1 MPLHPKNNLLSK
13 LFFCIQPENFR
24 QNANSHLFPHHIG
37 TWFSVATRTFYH
49 RHLLRMCA
57 TYKYGRAGNCTASG
71 LTIPLVQ
78 AIVKVVLLLRC
89 KSFPSRCLGI
99 NKAAKMVP
107 NRKAEIERKKVKL
120 LVMRE
125 EKARR
130 RREKEQKDVEDAT
143 VRAAGADDDHRK
155 ELDAMLS
162 SLGVAP
168 VSDVLSSLSSMNS
181 LTPEQSA
188 NATPDASLQPSSINS
203 AQSAGRRRNR
213 ELTIVSVAHTNIPPK
228 EPVVYN
234 KQTQT
239 IQTTHTSH
247 DGYFEI
253 DWWRP
258 RKAHAFDYYVLT
270 FDDGQAEDEENSLPH
285 MDGFQS
291 KLPPGILPHGLPQ
304 VKEVQ
309 PAVTQVE
316 QEKEKEKPV
325 EVRELSEEEKQM
337 IILSED
343 FQRFLDRSSR
353 IVERALG
360 ESVDIYT
367 DYTGTIDGED
377 GMDEKSHQRLWLNRS
392 FFCERWSRNR
402 CVTSLDWSPQ
412 FPELLA
418 ASYNNNNDTPNDPD
432 GVCLIWNTK
441 FKKTTPEFIFHCQSP
456 VLSATFARFHP
467 NLILGGTYSGQI
479 VLWDNRVQKR
489 TPIQRTPLSASA
501 HTHPVYCLN
510 VVGAQNAHNLISI
523 STDGKLCSWSLDM
536 LSQPQETLELH
547 TKQSKPIAATCLAFP
562 HGDVNNFVVGSEDG
576 TVYPACRHGTKAG
589 VLETYY
595 EGHQGPVTGISAHA
609 VQGGIDFS
617 DLFLTSSIDWTIKL
631 WSLRLNK
638 PLYSFEHNGDYV
650 YNVAW
655 SPTHPALFAAVDDSG
670 RLDLWN
676 LNQDTEVPTASVMID
691 GCPALNR
698 VSWTP
703 SGLHVTVGDD
713 TGKIWVYDVAEHLAH
728 PRIDEWNKFLYT
740 QQELKNN
747 KAEEDLRTLNLRE
760 PGSLSSIPPLLVTC
774 PLR

>member
-1 MPLHPKNNLLSK
+1 MSD
-13 LFFCIQPENFR
+13 
-24 QNANSHLFPHHIG
+24 
-37 TWFSVATRTFYH
+37 
-49 RHLLRMCA
+49 
-57 TYKYGRAGNCTASG
+57 
-71 LTIPLVQ
+71 
-78 AIVKVVLLLRC
+78 
-89 KSFPSRCLGI
+89 
-99 NKAAKMVP
+99 
-107 NRKAEIERKKVKL
+107 RKAELERKKAKL
-120 LVMRE
+120 QAIRE
-125 EKARR
+125 EKERR
-130 RREKEQKDVEDAT
+130 RREKEQKDVEEAT
-143 VRAAGADDDHRK
+143 VRAAGTDKDHRK

-203 AQSAGRRRNR
+203 AQSTARKKNR

-228 EPVVYN
+228 EPVVYT

-239 IQTTHTSH
+239 IQTSHTSH
-247 DGYFEI
+247 DGYFET

-258 RKAHAFDYYVLT
+258 RKDEYNLNPGLEWEDEFT
-270 FDDGQAEDEENSLPH
+270 AEDEENSLPH

-316 QEKEKEKPV
+316 QEKEKEKPK

-343 FQRFLDRSSR
+343 FQRFLDRTSR

-360 ESVDIYT
+360 ESVNIYT
-367 DYTGTIDGED
+367 DYTGTMDGED
-377 GMDEKSHQRLWLNRS
+377 GMDEKNHQRLWLNRW
-392 FFCERWSRNR
+392 FFCDRWSRNR
-402 CVTSLDWSPQ
+402 CVTSMDWSPQ
-412 FPELLA
+412 FPELLV
-418 ASYNNNNDTPNDPD
+418 ASYNNNDDTPNDPD
-432 GVCLIWNTK
+432 GVCLVWNTK

-456 VLSATFARFHP
+456 VMSTTFARFHP

-489 TPIQRTPLSASA
+489 TPIQRTPLSANA

-536 LSQPQETLELH
+536 LSQPQETLDLC
-547 TKQSKPIAATCLAFP
+547 TKQSKPIATTCLTFP
-562 HGDVNNFVVGSEDG
+562 HGDVNNFVVGSEEG
-576 TVYPACRHGTKAG
+576 TVYSACRHGTKTG
-589 VLETYY
+589 VLETY

-617 DLFLTSSIDWTIKL
+617 HLFLTSSIDWTIKL
-631 WSLRLNK
+631 WSLKESK

-650 YNVAW
+650 YDVAW

-676 LNQDTEVPTASVMID
+676 LNQDTEVPTAGVMID

-713 TGKIWVYDVAEHLAH
+713 SGKIWVYDVAEHLAH

-740 QQELKNN
+740 QQELKHN
-747 KAEEDLRTLNLRE
+747 KADEELHKLNLRE
-760 PGSLSSIPPLLVTC
+760 PTSLTSIPPLLTG

>member
-1 MPLHPKNNLLSK
+1 MMSD
-13 LFFCIQPENFR
+13 
-24 QNANSHLFPHHIG
+24 
-37 TWFSVATRTFYH
+37 
-49 RHLLRMCA
+49 
-57 TYKYGRAGNCTASG
+57 
-71 LTIPLVQ
+71 
-78 AIVKVVLLLRC
+78 
-89 KSFPSRCLGI
+89 
-99 NKAAKMVP
+99 
-107 NRKAEIERKKVKL
+107 RKAELERKKAKL
-120 LVMRE
+120 QAIRE
-125 EKARR
+125 EKERR
-130 RREKEQKDVEDAT
+130 RREKEQKDVEEAT
-143 VRAAGADDDHRK
+143 VRAAGADKDHRK

-203 AQSAGRRRNR
+203 AQSSAGRKKNR
-213 ELTIVSVAHTNIPPK
+213 ELTIVSVAHTNIPPV
-228 EPVVYN
+228 EPVVYS

-247 DGYFEI
+247 DGYFEA

-258 RKAHAFDYYVLT
+258 RKGGSAPNYLS
-270 FDDGQAEDEENSLPH
+270 EDEENSLPH

-316 QEKEKEKPV
+316 QEKEKEKPK

-343 FQRFLDRSSR
+343 FQRFLDRTSR

-367 DYTGTIDGED
+367 DYTGTVDGED

-392 FFCERWSRNR
+392 FFCDRWSRNR
-402 CVTSLDWSPQ
+402 CVTSMDWSSQ
-412 FPELLA
+412 FPELLV
-418 ASYNNNNDTPNDPD
+418 ASYNNNDDTPNDPD
-432 GVCLIWNTK
+432 GVCLVWNTK

-456 VLSATFARFHP
+456 VMSTTFARFHP

-489 TPIQRTPLSASA
+489 SPIQRTPLSASA

-510 VVGAQNAHNLISI
+510 IVGAQNAHNLISI
-523 STDGKLCSWSLDM
+523 STDGKVCSWSLEM
-536 LSQPQETLELH
+536 LSQPLETLELH

-562 HGDVNNFVVGSEDG
+562 YGDVNNFVVGSEDA
-576 TVYPACRHGTKAG
+576 TVYSACRHGTKAG
-589 VLETYY
+589 VLETY

-609 VQGGIDFS
+609 VLGGIDFS
-617 DLFLTSSIDWTIKL
+617 HLFLTSSIDWTIKL
-631 WSLRLNK
+631 WSLKENN

-650 YNVAW
+650 YDVAW

-676 LNQDTEVPTASVMID
+676 LNQDTEVPTASIVID
-691 GCPALNR
+691 GSPALNR

-740 QQELKNN
+740 QQELKHN
-747 KAEEDLRTLNLRE
+747 KADEELHKLNLRE
-760 PGSLSSIPPLLVTC
+760 PASLTSTHPLT
-774 PLR
+774 RYG

>member
-1 MPLHPKNNLLSK
+1 MMSD
-13 LFFCIQPENFR
+13 
-24 QNANSHLFPHHIG
+24 
-37 TWFSVATRTFYH
+37 
-49 RHLLRMCA
+49 
-57 TYKYGRAGNCTASG
+57 
-71 LTIPLVQ
+71 
-78 AIVKVVLLLRC
+78 
-89 KSFPSRCLGI
+89 
-99 NKAAKMVP
+99 
-107 NRKAEIERKKVKL
+107 RKAELERKKAKL
-120 LVMRE
+120 QAIRE
-125 EKARR
+125 EKERR
-130 RREKEQKDVEDAT
+130 RREKEQKDVEEAT
-143 VRAAGADDDHRK
+143 VRAAGTDKDHRK

-203 AQSAGRRRNR
+203 AQSSSTRKKNR

-228 EPVVYN
+228 EPVVYT

-239 IQTTHTSH
+239 IQTSHTSH
-247 DGYFEI
+247 DGYFET

-258 RKAHAFDYYVLT
+258 RKAHAFDYYDEYNLNPGLEWEDEFTVLT

-316 QEKEKEKPV
+316 QDKEKEKPK
-325 EVRELSEEEKQM
+325 EVQELSEEQKQM

-343 FQRFLDRSSR
+343 FQRFLNRTGR

-360 ESVDIYT
+360 ESVNIYS
-367 DYTGTIDGED
+367 DYTGTMDGED
-377 GMDEKSHQRLWLNRS
+377 GMDEKSHQRISLNRW
-392 FFCERWSRNR
+392 FFCDRWSRNR
-402 CVTSLDWSPQ
+402 CVTSMDWSPQ

-418 ASYNNNNDTPNDPD
+418 ASYNNNDDTPNDPD
-432 GVCLIWNTK
+432 GVCLVWNTK

-456 VLSATFARFHP
+456 VMSTTFARFHP
-467 NLILGGTYSGQI
+467 NLIIGGTYSGQI

-510 VVGAQNAHNLISI
+510 VVGVQNAHNLISI

-536 LSQPQETLELH
+536 LSQPHEILELH
-547 TKQSKPIAATCLAFP
+547 SKQAKPIAATCLAFP
-562 HGDVNNFVVGSEDG
+562 PGEVNNFAVGSEDG
-576 TVYPACRHGTKAG
+576 NVYSACRHGAKAG
-589 VLETYY
+589 VLETY
-595 EGHQGPVTGISAHA
+595 EGHQGPITGICAHG

-617 DLFLTSSIDWTIKL
+617 HLFLTSSIDWTIKL
-631 WSLRLNK
+631 WSLKENK
-638 PLYSFEHNGDYV
+638 CLYSFEHNGDYV
-650 YNVAW
+650 YDVAW

-676 LNQDTEVPTASVMID
+676 LNQDTEVPTASVVID
-691 GCPALNR
+691 GSPALNR

-713 TGKIWVYDVAEHLAH
+713 SGKIWVYDVAEHLAH

-740 QQELKNN
+740 YQELKHN
-747 KAEEDLRTLNLRE
+747 KADEELHKLNLSELNFFTSR
-760 PGSLSSIPPLLVTC
+760 PSPIVTC
-774 PLR
+774 LLR

>member
-247 DGYFEI
+247 D
-253 DWWRP
+253 
-258 RKAHAFDYYVLT
+258 
-270 FDDGQAEDEENSLPH
+270 AEDEENSLPH

>member
-1 MPLHPKNNLLSK
+1 MMSD
-13 LFFCIQPENFR
+13 
-24 QNANSHLFPHHIG
+24 
-37 TWFSVATRTFYH
+37 
-49 RHLLRMCA
+49 
-57 TYKYGRAGNCTASG
+57 
-71 LTIPLVQ
+71 
-78 AIVKVVLLLRC
+78 
-89 KSFPSRCLGI
+89 
-99 NKAAKMVP
+99 
-107 NRKAEIERKKVKL
+107 RKAELERKKAKL
-120 LVMRE
+120 QAIRE
-125 EKARR
+125 EKERR
-130 RREKEQKDVEDAT
+130 RREKEQKDVEEAT
-143 VRAAGADDDHRK
+143 VRAAGTEKDQRK
-155 ELDAMLS
+155 EIDAMLS

-168 VSDVLSSLSSMNS
+168 VSDVLSSLSSMSS

-203 AQSAGRRRNR
+203 AQSASRKKNR
-213 ELTIVSVAHTNIPPK
+213 DLTIVSVAHTNIPPK
-228 EPVVYN
+228 EPVVYS

-247 DGYFEI
+247 DGLSTSSSAYTIYSSCSTTTPTHSCSAGYFET

-258 RKAHAFDYYVLT
+258 RKGGSAPNYLSHAFDYYVLT

-316 QEKEKEKPV
+316 QEKEKEKPKK

-343 FQRFLDRSSR
+343 FQRFLDRTSR

-367 DYTGTIDGED
+367 DYTGTMDGED

-392 FFCERWSRNR
+392 FMCERWSRNR
-402 CVTSLDWSPQ
+402 CVTSMDWSPQ

-418 ASYNNNNDTPNDPD
+418 ASYNNNDDTPNDPD

-456 VLSATFARFHP
+456 VMSTTFARFHP

-489 TPIQRTPLSASA
+489 TPIQRTPLSATA

-510 VVGAQNAHNLISI
+510 VVGTQNAHNLISI

-536 LSQPQETLELH
+536 LSQPQEALELH
-547 TKQSKPIAATCLAFP
+547 TKQSKAIAATCLAFP
-562 HGDVNNFVVGSEDG
+562 HGDVNNFVMGSEDG
-576 TVYPACRHGTKAG
+576 TVYSACRHGSRAG
-589 VLETYY
+589 LTETY

-617 DLFLTSSIDWTIKL
+617 HLFLTSSLDWTIKL
-631 WSLRLNK
+631 WSLKENK

-650 YNVAW
+650 YDVAW

-676 LNQDTEVPTASVMID
+676 LNQDTEVPTASVVVD
-691 GCPALNR
+691 GSPALNR

-740 QQELKNN
+740 QQDLKNN
-747 KAEEDLRTLNLRE
+747 KADEELDKLNLSSG
-760 PGSLSSIPPLLVTC
+760 PSSLTSMTSISSV

>member
-1 MPLHPKNNLLSK
+1 MMSD
-13 LFFCIQPENFR
+13 
-24 QNANSHLFPHHIG
+24 
-37 TWFSVATRTFYH
+37 
-49 RHLLRMCA
+49 
-57 TYKYGRAGNCTASG
+57 
-71 LTIPLVQ
+71 
-78 AIVKVVLLLRC
+78 
-89 KSFPSRCLGI
+89 
-99 NKAAKMVP
+99 
-107 NRKAEIERKKVKL
+107 RKAELERKKAKL
-120 LVMRE
+120 QAIRE
-125 EKARR
+125 EKERR
-130 RREKEQKDVEDAT
+130 RREKEQKDVEEAT
-143 VRAAGADDDHRK
+143 VRAAGTDKDHRK

-203 AQSAGRRRNR
+203 AQSSTARKKNR

-228 EPVVYN
+228 EPVVYT

-239 IQTTHTSH
+239 IQTSHTSH
-247 DGYFEI
+247 DGYFET

-258 RKAHAFDYYVLT
+258 RKGGSAPNYLFLT

-316 QEKEKEKPV
+316 QEKEKEKPK

-343 FQRFLDRSSR
+343 FQRFLDRTSR

-360 ESVDIYT
+360 ESVNIYT
-367 DYTGTIDGED
+367 DYTGTMDGED
-377 GMDEKSHQRLWLNRS
+377 GMDEKNHQRLWLNRW
-392 FFCERWSRNR
+392 FFCDRWSRNR
-402 CVTSLDWSPQ
+402 CVTSMDWSPQ
-412 FPELLA
+412 FPELLV
-418 ASYNNNNDTPNDPD
+418 ASYNNNDDTPNDPD
-432 GVCLIWNTK
+432 GVCLVWNTK

-456 VLSATFARFHP
+456 VMSTTFARFHP

-489 TPIQRTPLSASA
+489 TPIQRTPLSANA

-536 LSQPQETLELH
+536 LSQPQETLDLC
-547 TKQSKPIAATCLAFP
+547 TKQSKPIATTCLTFP
-562 HGDVNNFVVGSEDG
+562 HGDVNNFVVGSEEG
-576 TVYPACRHGTKAG
+576 TVYSACRHGTKTG
-589 VLETYY
+589 VLETY

-617 DLFLTSSIDWTIKL
+617 HLFLTSSIDWTIKL
-631 WSLRLNK
+631 WSLKESK

-650 YNVAW
+650 YDVAW

-676 LNQDTEVPTASVMID
+676 LNQDTEVPTAGVMID

-713 TGKIWVYDVAEHLAH
+713 SGKIWVYDVAEHLAH

-740 QQELKNN
+740 QQELKHN
-747 KAEEDLRTLNLRE
+747 KADEELHKLNLRE
-760 PGSLSSIPPLLVTC
+760 PTSLTSIPPLLTG

>member
-1 MPLHPKNNLLSK
+1 MMSD
-13 LFFCIQPENFR
+13 
-24 QNANSHLFPHHIG
+24 
-37 TWFSVATRTFYH
+37 
-49 RHLLRMCA
+49 
-57 TYKYGRAGNCTASG
+57 
-71 LTIPLVQ
+71 
-78 AIVKVVLLLRC
+78 
-89 KSFPSRCLGI
+89 
-99 NKAAKMVP
+99 
-107 NRKAEIERKKVKL
+107 RKAELERKKAKL
-120 LVMRE
+120 QAIRE
-125 EKARR
+125 EKERR
-130 RREKEQKDVEDAT
+130 RREKEQKDVEEAT
-143 VRAAGADDDHRK
+143 VRAAGTDKDQRK
-155 ELDAMLS
+155 EIDAMLS

-168 VSDVLSSLSSMNS
+168 VSDVLSSLSSMSS

-203 AQSAGRRRNR
+203 AQSSAGRRKNK

-228 EPVVYN
+228 EPVVYS

-247 DGYFEI
+247 D
-253 DWWRP
+253 
-258 RKAHAFDYYVLT
+258 AHAFDYYVLT

-316 QEKEKEKPV
+316 QEKEKEKPKK

-343 FQRFLDRSSR
+343 FQRFLDRTSR

-367 DYTGTIDGED
+367 DYAGTMDGED

-392 FFCERWSRNR
+392 FICERWSRNR
-402 CVTSLDWSPQ
+402 CVTSMDWSPQ

-418 ASYNNNNDTPNDPD
+418 ASYNNNDDTPNDPD

-456 VLSATFARFHP
+456 VMSTTFARFHP

-489 TPIQRTPLSASA
+489 TPIQRTPLSATA
-501 HTHPVYCLN
+501 HTHPVYCLS
-510 VVGAQNAHNLISI
+510 VVGTQNAHNLISI

-536 LSQPQETLELH
+536 LSQPQEALELH
-547 TKQSKPIAATCLAFP
+547 TKQSKAIAATCLAFP
-562 HGDVNNFVVGSEDG
+562 HGDVNNFVMGSEDG
-576 TVYPACRHGTKAG
+576 TVYSACRHGSRAG
-589 VLETYY
+589 LTETY

-617 DLFLTSSIDWTIKL
+617 HLFLTSSLDWTIKL
-631 WSLRLNK
+631 WSLKENK

-650 YNVAW
+650 YDVAW

-676 LNQDTEVPTASVMID
+676 LNQDTEVPTASVVVD
-691 GCPALNR
+691 GSPALNR
-698 VSWTP
+698 ISWTP

-740 QQELKNN
+740 QQDLKNN
-747 KAEEDLRTLNLRE
+747 KADEELDKLNLSSG
-760 PGSLSSIPPLLVTC
+760 PSSLTSMTSISSV

>member
-1 MPLHPKNNLLSK
+1 M
-13 LFFCIQPENFR
+13 
-24 QNANSHLFPHHIG
+24 
-37 TWFSVATRTFYH
+37 
-49 RHLLRMCA
+49 
-57 TYKYGRAGNCTASG
+57 
-71 LTIPLVQ
+71 Q
-78 AIVKVVLLLRC
+78 AI
-89 KSFPSRCLGI
+89 
-99 NKAAKMVP
+99 
-107 NRKAEIERKKVKL
+107 
-120 LVMRE
+120 RE
-125 EKARR
+125 EKERR
-130 RREKEQKDVEDAT
+130 RREKEQKDVEEAT
-143 VRAAGADDDHRK
+143 VRAAGTDKDHRK

-181 LTPEQSA
+181 LTPEQST

-203 AQSAGRRRNR
+203 AQSRRRNR

-228 EPVVYN
+228 EPVVYS

-247 DGYFEI
+247 DGYFET

-258 RKAHAFDYYVLT
+258 RKDEYNLNPGLEWEDEFTV
-270 FDDGQAEDEENSLPH
+270 EDEENSLPH

-291 KLPPGILPHGLPQ
+291 KLPPGILPIGLPQ

-316 QEKEKEKPV
+316 QEKEKEKPK

-343 FQRFLDRSSR
+343 FQRFLDRTSR
-353 IVERALG
+353 ILERALG
-360 ESVDIYT
+360 ETVDIYT
-367 DYTGTIDGED
+367 DYTGTMDGED

-402 CVTSLDWSPQ
+402 CVTSMDWSPQ

-418 ASYNNNNDTPNDPD
+418 ASYNNNDDTPNDPD

-441 FKKTTPEFIFHCQSP
+441 FKKTTPEFIFHCQSS
-456 VLSATFARFHP
+456 VMSTTFARFHP

-489 TPIQRTPLSASA
+489 TPIQRTPLSANA
-501 HTHPVYCLN
+501 HTHPVYCLS
-510 VVGAQNAHNLISI
+510 VVGTQNAHNLISI
-523 STDGKLCSWSLDM
+523 STDGKLCSWNLDM

-547 TKQSKPIAATCLAFP
+547 IKQSKPVAATCLAFP

-576 TVYPACRHGTKAG
+576 TVYSACRHGTKTG
-589 VLETYY
+589 VTETY

-609 VQGGIDFS
+609 VQDGIDFS
-617 DLFLTSSIDWTIKL
+617 HLFLTSSIDWTIKL
-631 WSLRLNK
+631 WSLKGNR
-638 PLYSFEHNGDYV
+638 PLHSFDHNGDYV
-650 YNVAW
+650 YDVAW

-676 LNQDTEVPTASVMID
+676 LNQDTEVPTASVVID

-713 TGKIWVYDVAEHLAH
+713 SGKIWVYDVAEHLAH
-728 PRIDEWNKFLYT
+728 PRIDEWKKFLYT

-747 KAEEDLRTLNLRE
+747 KVDEELDKLNLSSG
-760 PGSLSSIPPLLVTC
+760 PPSLTSLSSISC
-774 PLR
+774 PIR

>member
-1 MPLHPKNNLLSK
+1 MMSD
-13 LFFCIQPENFR
+13 
-24 QNANSHLFPHHIG
+24 
-37 TWFSVATRTFYH
+37 
-49 RHLLRMCA
+49 
-57 TYKYGRAGNCTASG
+57 
-71 LTIPLVQ
+71 
-78 AIVKVVLLLRC
+78 
-89 KSFPSRCLGI
+89 
-99 NKAAKMVP
+99 
-107 NRKAEIERKKVKL
+107 RKAELERKKAKL
-120 LVMRE
+120 QAIRE
-125 EKARR
+125 EKERR
-130 RREKEQKDVEDAT
+130 RREKEQKDVEEAT
-143 VRAAGADDDHRK
+143 VRAAGTDKDQRK
-155 ELDAMLS
+155 EIDAMLS

-168 VSDVLSSLSSMNS
+168 VSDVLSSLSSMSS

-188 NATPDASLQPSSINS
+188 TATPDASLQPSSITS
-203 AQSAGRRRNR
+203 AQSSAGRRKTR

-228 EPVVYN
+228 EPVVYS

-247 DGYFEI
+247 D
-253 DWWRP
+253 
-258 RKAHAFDYYVLT
+258 AHAFDYYVLT

-316 QEKEKEKPV
+316 QEKQKEKPKK

-343 FQRFLDRSSR
+343 FQRFLDRTSR

-367 DYTGTIDGED
+367 DYAGTMDGED

-392 FFCERWSRNR
+392 FICERWSRNR
-402 CVTSLDWSPQ
+402 CVTSMDWSPQ

-418 ASYNNNNDTPNDPD
+418 ASYNNNDDTPNDPD

-456 VLSATFARFHP
+456 VMSTTFARFHP

-489 TPIQRTPLSASA
+489 TPIQRTPLSATA

-510 VVGAQNAHNLISI
+510 VVGTQNAHNLISI

-536 LSQPQETLELH
+536 LSQPQEALELH
-547 TKQSKPIAATCLAFP
+547 TKQSKAIAATCLAFP
-562 HGDVNNFVVGSEDG
+562 HGDVNNFVMGSEDG
-576 TVYPACRHGTKAG
+576 TVYSACRHGSRAG
-589 VLETYY
+589 LTETY
-595 EGHQGPVTGISAHA
+595 EGHQGPVTGVSAHA

-617 DLFLTSSIDWTIKL
+617 HLFLTSSLDWTIKL
-631 WSLRLNK
+631 WSLKENK

-650 YNVAW
+650 YDVAW
-655 SPTHPALFAAVDDSG
+655 SPTHPALFASVDDSG

-676 LNQDTEVPTASVMID
+676 LNQDTEVPTASVVVD

-740 QQELKNN
+740 QQDLKNN
-747 KAEEDLRTLNLRE
+747 KADEELDKLNLSSG
-760 PGSLSSIPPLLVTC
+760 PSSLTSMTSISSV

>member
-1 MPLHPKNNLLSK
+1 MMSD
-13 LFFCIQPENFR
+13 
-24 QNANSHLFPHHIG
+24 
-37 TWFSVATRTFYH
+37 
-49 RHLLRMCA
+49 
-57 TYKYGRAGNCTASG
+57 
-71 LTIPLVQ
+71 
-78 AIVKVVLLLRC
+78 
-89 KSFPSRCLGI
+89 
-99 NKAAKMVP
+99 
-107 NRKAEIERKKVKL
+107 RKAELERKKAKL
-120 LVMRE
+120 QAIRE
-125 EKARR
+125 EKERR
-130 RREKEQKDVEDAT
+130 RREKEQKDVEEAT
-143 VRAAGADDDHRK
+143 VRAAGTDKDHRK

-203 AQSAGRRRNR
+203 AQSSTARKKNR

-228 EPVVYN
+228 EPVVYT

-239 IQTTHTSH
+239 IQTSHTSH
-247 DGYFEI
+247 DDEYNLNPGLEWEDEF
-253 DWWRP
+253 
-258 RKAHAFDYYVLT
+258 T
-270 FDDGQAEDEENSLPH
+270 AEDEENSLPH

-316 QEKEKEKPV
+316 QEKEKEKPK

-343 FQRFLDRSSR
+343 FQRFLDRTSR

-360 ESVDIYT
+360 ESVNIYT
-367 DYTGTIDGED
+367 DYTGTMDGED
-377 GMDEKSHQRLWLNRS
+377 GMDEKNHQRLWLNRW
-392 FFCERWSRNR
+392 FFCDRWSRNR
-402 CVTSLDWSPQ
+402 CVTSMDWSPQ
-412 FPELLA
+412 FPELLV
-418 ASYNNNNDTPNDPD
+418 ASYNNNDDTPNDPD
-432 GVCLIWNTK
+432 GVCLVWNTK

-456 VLSATFARFHP
+456 VMSTTFARFHP

-489 TPIQRTPLSASA
+489 TPIQRTPLSANA

-536 LSQPQETLELH
+536 LSQPQETLDLC
-547 TKQSKPIAATCLAFP
+547 TKQSKPIATTCLTFP
-562 HGDVNNFVVGSEDG
+562 HGDVNNFVVGSEEG
-576 TVYPACRHGTKAG
+576 TVYSACRHGTKTG
-589 VLETYY
+589 VLETY

-617 DLFLTSSIDWTIKL
+617 HLFLTSSIDWTIKL
-631 WSLRLNK
+631 WSLKESK

-650 YNVAW
+650 YDVAW

-676 LNQDTEVPTASVMID
+676 LNQDTEVPTAGVMID

-713 TGKIWVYDVAEHLAH
+713 SGKIWVYDVAEHLAH

-740 QQELKNN
+740 QQELKHN
-747 KAEEDLRTLNLRE
+747 KADEELHKLNLRE
-760 PGSLSSIPPLLVTC
+760 PTSLTSIPPLLTG

>member
-1 MPLHPKNNLLSK
+1 MMSD
-13 LFFCIQPENFR
+13 
-24 QNANSHLFPHHIG
+24 
-37 TWFSVATRTFYH
+37 
-49 RHLLRMCA
+49 
-57 TYKYGRAGNCTASG
+57 
-71 LTIPLVQ
+71 
-78 AIVKVVLLLRC
+78 
-89 KSFPSRCLGI
+89 
-99 NKAAKMVP
+99 
-107 NRKAEIERKKVKL
+107 RKAELERKKAKL
-120 LVMRE
+120 QAIRE
-125 EKARR
+125 EKERR
-130 RREKEQKDVEDAT
+130 RREKEQKDVEEAT
-143 VRAAGADDDHRK
+143 VRAAGTDKDQRK

-168 VSDVLSSLSSMNS
+168 VSDVLSSLSSMSS

-213 ELTIVSVAHTNIPPK
+213 ELTVVSVAHTNIPPK
-228 EPVVYN
+228 EPVVYS

-247 DGYFEI
+247 D
-253 DWWRP
+253 
-258 RKAHAFDYYVLT
+258 AHAFDYYVLT

-316 QEKEKEKPV
+316 QEKEKEKPKK

-343 FQRFLDRSSR
+343 FQRFLDRTSR

-367 DYTGTIDGED
+367 DYTGTMDGED

-392 FFCERWSRNR
+392 FICERWSRNR
-402 CVTSLDWSPQ
+402 CVTSMDWSPQ

-418 ASYNNNNDTPNDPD
+418 ASYNNNDDTPNDPD

-456 VLSATFARFHP
+456 VMSTTFARFHP

-489 TPIQRTPLSASA
+489 TPIQRTPLSATA
-501 HTHPVYCLN
+501 HTHPVYCLS
-510 VVGAQNAHNLISI
+510 VVGTQNAHNLISI

-536 LSQPQETLELH
+536 LSQPQEALELH
-547 TKQSKPIAATCLAFP
+547 TKQSKAIAATCLAFP
-562 HGDVNNFVVGSEDG
+562 YGDVNNFVMGSEDG
-576 TVYPACRHGTKAG
+576 TVYSACRHGSRAG
-589 VLETYY
+589 LTETY
-595 EGHQGPVTGISAHA
+595 EGHQGPVTGISAQA

-617 DLFLTSSIDWTIKL
+617 HLFLTSSLDWTIKL
-631 WSLRLNK
+631 WSLKENK

-650 YNVAW
+650 YDVAW
-655 SPTHPALFAAVDDSG
+655 SPTHPALFASVDDSG

-676 LNQDTEVPTASVMID
+676 LNQDTEVPTASVIID

-740 QQELKNN
+740 QQDLKNN
-747 KAEEDLRTLNLRE
+747 KADEELDKLNLSSG
-760 PGSLSSIPPLLVTC
+760 PSSLTSMTSISSV

>member
-1 MPLHPKNNLLSK
+1 MMSD
-13 LFFCIQPENFR
+13 
-24 QNANSHLFPHHIG
+24 
-37 TWFSVATRTFYH
+37 
-49 RHLLRMCA
+49 
-57 TYKYGRAGNCTASG
+57 
-71 LTIPLVQ
+71 
-78 AIVKVVLLLRC
+78 
-89 KSFPSRCLGI
+89 
-99 NKAAKMVP
+99 
-107 NRKAEIERKKVKL
+107 RKAELERKKAKL
-120 LVMRE
+120 QAIRE
-125 EKARR
+125 EKERR
-130 RREKEQKDVEDAT
+130 RREKEQKDVEEAT
-143 VRAAGADDDHRK
+143 VRAAGTDKDQRK
-155 ELDAMLS
+155 EIDAMLS

-203 AQSAGRRRNR
+203 AQSSAGRRKNR

-228 EPVVYN
+228 EPVVYS

-247 DGYFEI
+247 DGLSTSSSAYTIYSSCSTTTPTHSCSAGYFET

-258 RKAHAFDYYVLT
+258 RKGGSAPNYLSHAFDYYDEYNLNPGLEWEDEFTVLT

-316 QEKEKEKPV
+316 QEKEKEKPKK

-343 FQRFLDRSSR
+343 FQRFLDRTSR

-367 DYTGTIDGED
+367 DYTGTMDGED

-392 FFCERWSRNR
+392 FICERWSRNR
-402 CVTSLDWSPQ
+402 CVTSMDWSPQ

-418 ASYNNNNDTPNDPD
+418 ASYNNNDDTPNDPD

-456 VLSATFARFHP
+456 VMSTTFARFHP

-501 HTHPVYCLN
+501 HTHPVYCLS
-510 VVGAQNAHNLISI
+510 VVGTQNAHNLISI

-536 LSQPQETLELH
+536 LSQPQEALELH
-547 TKQSKPIAATCLAFP
+547 TKQSKAIAATCLAFP
-562 HGDVNNFVVGSEDG
+562 HGDVNNFVMGSEDG
-576 TVYPACRHGTKAG
+576 TVYSACRHGSRAG
-589 VLETYY
+589 LTETY

-617 DLFLTSSIDWTIKL
+617 HLFLTSSLDWTIKL
-631 WSLRLNK
+631 WSLKENK

-650 YNVAW
+650 YDVAW

-676 LNQDTEVPTASVMID
+676 LNQDTEVPTASVVVD

-740 QQELKNN
+740 QQDLKNN
-747 KAEEDLRTLNLRE
+747 KADEELDKLNLSSG
-760 PGSLSSIPPLLVTC
+760 PSSLTSMTSISSV

>member
-1 MPLHPKNNLLSK
+1 MMSD
-13 LFFCIQPENFR
+13 
-24 QNANSHLFPHHIG
+24 
-37 TWFSVATRTFYH
+37 
-49 RHLLRMCA
+49 
-57 TYKYGRAGNCTASG
+57 
-71 LTIPLVQ
+71 
-78 AIVKVVLLLRC
+78 
-89 KSFPSRCLGI
+89 
-99 NKAAKMVP
+99 
-107 NRKAEIERKKVKL
+107 RKAELERKKAKL
-120 LVMRE
+120 QAIRE
-125 EKARR
+125 EKERR
-130 RREKEQKDVEDAT
+130 RREKEQKDVEEAT
-143 VRAAGADDDHRK
+143 VRAAGADKDHRK

-181 LTPEQSA
+181 LTPEQST
-188 NATPDASLQPSSINS
+188 NATPDASLQPSSISS
-203 AQSAGRRRNR
+203 AQSSAGRKKNR

-258 RKAHAFDYYVLT
+258 RKAHAFDYYDEYNLNPGLEWEDEFT
-270 FDDGQAEDEENSLPH
+270 AEDEENSLPH

-316 QEKEKEKPV
+316 QEKEKEKPK

-343 FQRFLDRSSR
+343 FQRFLDRTSR

-360 ESVDIYT
+360 ESVNIYT
-367 DYTGTIDGED
+367 DYTGTIDDED
-377 GMDEKSHQRLWLNRS
+377 GMDEKNHQRLWLNRS

-402 CVTSLDWSPQ
+402 CVTSMDWSPQ

-432 GVCLIWNTK
+432 GVCLVWNTK

-456 VLSATFARFHP
+456 VLSTTFAKFHP

-501 HTHPVYCLN
+501 HTHPVYCLS

-536 LSQPQETLELH
+536 LSQPQEILELH
-547 TKQSKPIAATCLAFP
+547 TKQSKPIAVTCLAFT

-576 TVYPACRHGTKAG
+576 TVYSPCRHGTKAG
-589 VLETYY
+589 VLETY

-617 DLFLTSSIDWTIKL
+617 HLFLTSSIDWTIKL
-631 WSLRLNK
+631 WNLKENK

-650 YNVAW
+650 YDVAW

-747 KAEEDLRTLNLRE
+747 KADEDLHKLNLRE
-760 PGSLSSIPPLLVTC
+760 PGSLSSIPPLLGVC

>member
-1 MPLHPKNNLLSK
+1 MMSD
-13 LFFCIQPENFR
+13 
-24 QNANSHLFPHHIG
+24 
-37 TWFSVATRTFYH
+37 
-49 RHLLRMCA
+49 
-57 TYKYGRAGNCTASG
+57 
-71 LTIPLVQ
+71 
-78 AIVKVVLLLRC
+78 
-89 KSFPSRCLGI
+89 
-99 NKAAKMVP
+99 
-107 NRKAEIERKKVKL
+107 RKAELERKKAKL
-120 LVMRE
+120 QAIRE
-125 EKARR
+125 EKERR
-130 RREKEQKDVEDAT
+130 RREKEQKDVEEAT
-143 VRAAGADDDHRK
+143 VRAAGTDKDQRK
-155 ELDAMLS
+155 EIDAMLS

-203 AQSAGRRRNR
+203 AQSSAGRRKNR

-228 EPVVYN
+228 EPVVYS

-247 DGYFEI
+247 DGYFET

-258 RKAHAFDYYVLT
+258 RK
-270 FDDGQAEDEENSLPH
+270 AEDEENSLPH

-316 QEKEKEKPV
+316 QEKEKEKPKK

-343 FQRFLDRSSR
+343 FQRFLDRTSR

-367 DYTGTIDGED
+367 DYTGTMDGED

-392 FFCERWSRNR
+392 FICERWSRNR
-402 CVTSLDWSPQ
+402 CVTSMDWSPQ

-418 ASYNNNNDTPNDPD
+418 ASYNNNDDTPNDPD

-456 VLSATFARFHP
+456 VMSTTFARFHP

-501 HTHPVYCLN
+501 HTHPVYCLS
-510 VVGAQNAHNLISI
+510 VVGTQNAHNLISI

-536 LSQPQETLELH
+536 LSQPQEALELH
-547 TKQSKPIAATCLAFP
+547 TKQSKAIAATCLAFP
-562 HGDVNNFVVGSEDG
+562 HGDVNNFVMGSEDG
-576 TVYPACRHGTKAG
+576 TVYSACRHGSRAG
-589 VLETYY
+589 LTETY

-617 DLFLTSSIDWTIKL
+617 HLFLTSSLDWTIKL
-631 WSLRLNK
+631 WSLKENK

-650 YNVAW
+650 YDVAW

-676 LNQDTEVPTASVMID
+676 LNQDTEVPTASVVVD

-740 QQELKNN
+740 QQDLKNN
-747 KAEEDLRTLNLRE
+747 KADEELDKLNLSSG
-760 PGSLSSIPPLLVTC
+760 PSSLTSMTSISSV

>member
-1 MPLHPKNNLLSK
+1 MMSD
-13 LFFCIQPENFR
+13 
-24 QNANSHLFPHHIG
+24 
-37 TWFSVATRTFYH
+37 
-49 RHLLRMCA
+49 
-57 TYKYGRAGNCTASG
+57 
-71 LTIPLVQ
+71 
-78 AIVKVVLLLRC
+78 
-89 KSFPSRCLGI
+89 
-99 NKAAKMVP
+99 
-107 NRKAEIERKKVKL
+107 RKAELERKKAKL
-120 LVMRE
+120 QAIKA
-125 EKARR
+125 EKERR
-130 RREKEQKDVEDAT
+130 RKEKEQKDVEEAT
-143 VRAAGADDDHRK
+143 VRAAGADKDHRK

-203 AQSAGRRRNR
+203 AQSTARKKNR

-228 EPVVYN
+228 EPVVYT

-239 IQTTHTSH
+239 IQTSHTSH
-247 DGYFEI
+247 DGYFET

-258 RKAHAFDYYVLT
+258 RKAHAFDYYDEYNLNPGLEWEDEFTVLT
-270 FDDGQAEDEENSLPH
+270 FDDGQVEDEENSLPH

-304 VKEVQ
+304 VKEVP

-316 QEKEKEKPV
+316 KQKENEKPK

-343 FQRFLDRSSR
+343 FQRFLDRTSR

-360 ESVDIYT
+360 ESIDIYT
-367 DYTGTIDGED
+367 DYMGTMDGED
-377 GMDEKSHQRLWLNRS
+377 GIDEKSNQRLSLNRS
-392 FFCERWSRNR
+392 FFCERWSRKR

-418 ASYNNNNDTPNDPD
+418 ASYGNNDDTPNDAD
-432 GVCLIWNTK
+432 GVCLVWNTK

-456 VLSATFARFHP
+456 VMSCTFARFHP

-523 STDGKLCSWSLDM
+523 STDGKMCSWSLDM
-536 LSQPQETLELH
+536 LSQPQEILELH
-547 TKQSKPIAATCLAFP
+547 TKQSRPIAATCLAFP
-562 HGDVNNFVVGSEDG
+562 HGDVNNFVIGSEEA
-576 TVYPACRHGTKAG
+576 TVYSACRHSTKAG
-589 VLETYY
+589 VLETY

-609 VQGGIDFS
+609 VPHGIDFS
-617 DLFLTSSIDWTIKL
+617 HLFLTSSIDWTIKL
-631 WSLRLNK
+631 WSLKETK
-638 PLYSFEHNGDYV
+638 PLDSFEHNGDYV
-650 YNVAW
+650 YDVAW

-676 LNQDTEVPTASVMID
+676 LNQDTEVPTASVVIN

-713 TGKIWVYDVAEHLAH
+713 SGKIWVFDVAEHLAH
-728 PRIDEWNKFLYT
+728 PRMDEWNKFLYT
-740 QQELKNN
+740 QQELTNN
-747 KAEEDLRTLNLRE
+747 NTDEEMRKLNVRE
-760 PGSLSSIPPLLVTC
+760 PSSIHPLLATW
-774 PLR
+774 PLRV